1 MRSKAR
7 AISLKGSAVVVTLEP
22 KVILLPV
29 QPDTLTH
36 KSHMTCNMLAITK
49 TLTTS
54 MFRKT
59 MPKLAEAKLE
69 NLATMQK
76 HQIIRLSDSVSEKN

>member
-1 MRSKAR
+1 M
-7 AISLKGSAVVVTLEP
+7 VTLEP

-76 HQIIRLSDSVSEKN
+76 EEVWLKTMATTEENNGRGR